1 MRGRA
6 RLSPLSAW
14 GTPVLIQ
21 RHTPLPPP
29 PISPEKWKYKGSCAI
44 SPLERGKCRCATSLQ
59 LLVLKEDMETESVSR
74 VLGEENEE
82 DWGQKK
88 R

>member
-14 GTPVLIQ
+14 GTLVLIQ
-21 RHTPLPPP
+21 RHPPPAP
-29 PISPEKWKYKGSCAI
+29 PISPEKWKYKGGCAI

-59 LLVLKEDMETESVSR
+59 LLVLKEDMETEPVSC